1 MTMTMTMTNSISFTD
16 RCNYVDHTVLR
27 RKKKILNHRFLF
39 KDIFSSQVIV
49 LHCFFVC
56 LFFLTRHN
64 LALTT

>member
-1 MTMTMTMTNSISFTD
+1 MTMTMTNSISFTD